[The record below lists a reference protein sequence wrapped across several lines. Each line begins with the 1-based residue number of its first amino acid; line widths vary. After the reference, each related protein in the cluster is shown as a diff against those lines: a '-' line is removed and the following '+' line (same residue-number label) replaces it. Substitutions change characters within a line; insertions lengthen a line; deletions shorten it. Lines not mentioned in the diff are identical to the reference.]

1 MDQETLSPI
10 LELQRQRALLQMEYE
25 EERAAYQQM
34 AEAVGVERRVQ
45 RGDAWMP
52 VSVTRTYYNSLN
64 QLCVEIVRQ
73 LGPDDDADHNFE
85 FGRPVQFFRSEKGEV
100 RSEKSATRSEKSEV
114 RSEKSQHSQGGLS
127 ANKGNKTSHL
137 SPLTSHFNLTV

>member
-34 AEAVGVERRVQ
+34 AEAVGVERRVE

-100 RSEKSATRSEKSEV
+100 RSEKS
-114 RSEKSQHSQGGLS
+114 QHSQGGPS
-127 ANKGNKTSHL
+127 ASKGNKTSHL
-137 SPLTSHFNLTV
+137 SPLTSHLHYYA